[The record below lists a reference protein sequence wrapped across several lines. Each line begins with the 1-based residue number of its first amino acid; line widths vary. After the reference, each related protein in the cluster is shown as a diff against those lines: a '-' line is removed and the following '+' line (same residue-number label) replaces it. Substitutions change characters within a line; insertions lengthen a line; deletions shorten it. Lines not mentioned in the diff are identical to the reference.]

1 MGEIEQRITRE
12 ACTAITGA
20 IEEAGGNEVFFTGMI
35 DRSGL
40 VTDITLCARGNR
52 TAVPVVRKA
61 ALEADVLIH
70 NHPSGTL
77 TPSEAD
83 LTIATGMAEEGAGLH
98 RQQ

>member
-52 TAVPVVRKA
+52 TAVP
-61 ALEADVLIH
+61 
-70 NHPSGTL
+70 
-77 TPSEAD
+77 
-83 LTIATGMAEEGAGLH
+83 
-98 RQQ
+98 